1 MGLVSGRIIEAAAF
15 LVWVFIWAAGGIW
28 ITRSAFNIRKNE
40 QLIAGIGLGLVTE
53 NWLANLISQ
62 LVPVPLSFWISAL
75 LVFFVG
81 LFFAIYKGEKRFRDL
96 FYVPVYPLQLLLLAG
111 LTIVFVSIGRGLAI
125 SDDFQN
131 LPVASS
137 IATGD
142 IPPHFALN
150 PSINF
155 GYHYFTMMFAGQLM
169 RVANMFVWTA
179 MDVARGFGFA
189 ISVMLMGFFTQ
200 RVTSSKLGGLL
211 GGLMAMFAG
220 GTRWL
225 LLLLPPS
232 VVSKISEHITLIG
245 SGANSGADL
254 SQALLNPWASSGLGS
269 YPFPFA
275 FVNGF
280 NNTGIMGFHAGWGGL
295 IGIITGMLLLTH
307 NKWRGW
313 QAWVMTTVLIASL
326 GLANE
331 VALAQTG
338 IGFVLVALI
347 YILVN
352 KTIRLPRSLW
362 RWFVV
367 MFAAGVFVLF
377 QGGVITALVMGWI
390 QKLMPGFEAVQAYH
404 TFDFSFFFPPALLS
418 THLGNLYFN
427 NPYHLLV
434 LLIEIGPVLLL
445 FPLVIIWT
453 IKALRYERWYEAA
466 FSLSAFA
473 GLGTSMIKLS
483 GAAGSTA
490 LTRVQ
495 SLFLDVL
502 RNLGTPAL
510 WNWARHRSDKVK
522 ISTGILFFMTMLSGV
537 VLLGIQLIA
546 APDPVYSDFLDNLDA
561 KMAQKYW
568 NQLEANAAVF
578 DPNPYRAPIVLG
590 RPNMSSTDY
599 FIRTDEWMEK
609 RADPDPYILRAA
621 GYSYIYLHES
631 YWDEIPLETRQ
642 VYLEDSCVIAVEKL
656 DQEFP
661 RDIRWLLDIQ
671 NCE

>member
-1 MGLVSGRIIEAAAF
+1 M
-15 LVWVFIWAAGGIW
+15 
-28 ITRSAFNIRKNE
+28 
-40 QLIAGIGLGLVTE
+40 
-53 NWLANLISQ
+53 
-62 LVPVPLSFWISAL
+62 
-75 LVFFVG
+75 
-81 LFFAIYKGEKRFRDL
+81 
-96 FYVPVYPLQLLLLAG
+96 LAG
-111 LTIVFVSIGRGLAI
+111 LTLVFVSVGRGQAI

-155 GYHYFTMMFAGQLM
+155 GYHYFTLLFAGQLM
-169 RVANMFVWTA
+169 RIADMFVWTA

-189 ISVMLMGFFTQ
+189 ISVMLMGLFTQ
-200 RVTSSKLGGLL
+200 RVTGSKLGGLL

-232 VVSKISEHITLIG
+232 LISRISEHITLIG
-245 SGANSGADL
+245 SGASSGADL
-254 SQALLNPWASSGLGS
+254 SQALLNPWASSGLGP

-280 NNTGIMGFHAGWGGL
+280 NNTGILGFHAGWGGL
-295 IGIITGMLLLTH
+295 IGIITGLLLLTH

-313 QAWVMTTVLIASL
+313 QAWVMTIILIASL

-331 VALAQTG
+331 VALAQTC
-338 IGFVLVALI
+338 IGFVLVAII
-347 YILVN
+347 YILLK
-352 KTIRLPRSLW
+352 KTIRLPHSLW

-367 MFAAGVFVLF
+367 LFAGGVFALF
-377 QGGVITALVMGWI
+377 QGGVITALVLGWV
-390 QKLMPGFEAVQAYH
+390 QKLMPGFEAAQAYH
-404 TFDFSFFFPPALLS
+404 TFEFSFFFPPALLS
-418 THLGNLYFN
+418 THLGNLYFT

-434 LLIEIGPVLLL
+434 LLVEIGPILLL
-445 FPLVIIWT
+445 FPLVIAWT
-453 IKALRYERWYEAA
+453 IKAFRYERWYEAA
-466 FSLSAFA
+466 FALSSFA

-495 SLFLDVL
+495 ALFLDPL

-510 WNWARHRSDKVK
+510 WNWARHRSDKIK
-522 ISTGILFFMTMLSGV
+522 ISSGMVWFMIMLGGV

-546 APDPVYSDFLDNLDA
+546 APEPVYSDFIDHLDA
-561 KMAQKYW
+561 QIAQKYW
-568 NQLEANAAVF
+568 NELEPGAAVF
-578 DPNPYRAPIVLG
+578 DPNPYRAPVVLG
-590 RPNMSSTDY
+590 RPNMSSIDY
-599 FIRTDEWMEK
+599 FIRTDEWLEL
-609 RADPDPYILRAA
+609 RGNPDPRVLRAA
-621 GYSYIYLHES
+621 GYSYIYLDEP
-631 YWDEIPLETRQ
+631 YWDEIPLELQ
-642 VYLEDSCVIAVEKL
+642 QIYLEDSCVVKIEKL
-656 DQEFP
+656 EQEFP
-661 RDIRWLLDIQ
+661 RDIRWLLDIR